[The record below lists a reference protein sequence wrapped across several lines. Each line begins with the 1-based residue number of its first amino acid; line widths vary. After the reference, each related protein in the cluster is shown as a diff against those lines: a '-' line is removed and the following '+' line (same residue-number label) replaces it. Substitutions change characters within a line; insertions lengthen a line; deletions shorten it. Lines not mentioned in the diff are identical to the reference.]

1 MCGIVAYFG
10 GAGNPLTRVLTGMS
24 AIIYRAPDSTGVAFF
39 GDASDPIRTRKALGS
54 VTDLIAAMGGHP
66 AYPDRA
72 RHLAGLWSQWP
83 DAPDL
88 SSRQK
93 AVLQTEGFVETVA
106 SDEYCTI
113 DDLLSI
119 DPARAMHLVAG
130 TTGDSRPLPR
140 YRIANEDQLQRCID
154 SLVETYDLSPE
165 TIRMMLGEHLN
176 MAVHAGSQESDT
188 PALLVLLDQVME
200 RILNPEHVPAQ
211 ETAAVAPPE
220 PESWNRLW
228 QQLSQ
233 NPISIPPD
241 YDRDGVRSTLRALD
255 AALAARLPSNPG
267 LIEALDKRLFRLWPE
282 RATRS
287 QLDWQGL
294 YLLEHAAN
302 VFGRAAACALDHLQE
317 EVVLPALG
325 QVQPEPDIVLG
336 RTDAFSLNMIATPV
350 LAHGRWALQS
360 PVTLENCHPFLDEGR
375 QRAIAVNGQ
384 FDSEIE
390 ERLHRY
396 LQQVAKMTFRS
407 GNSAEYVSLLWG
419 HYYRQLSGDQQ
430 RFDQIRLQTETGLAD
445 AGIGSQAMDYQIYH
459 QVRGKS
465 PQDLD
470 EAAFMAATQQLM
482 RNGGQIAATGISLV
496 SPRRMYVA
504 SHNRPVFI
512 VLRPDTQDIMVVSDV
527 NAAIGLF
534 PQAMIQRC
542 SREMLRCRADAQIRI
557 DQLRRMGAMA
567 QQIEVVRHDQ
577 EIEENRLCFDFRVEI
592 YPLEGEARYARIE
605 TRSRHGGIH
614 RIIRIMDTN
623 GEPVTDIDPL
633 LTRLKPSQIRGDL
646 HASFF
651 EMHLREVP
659 QHLESILRTY
669 LSDTDPP
676 ALGVN
681 RKKIM
686 RRFGPMLRN
695 LHRVLLV
702 GTGSSLHMA
711 QSARHFFGQT
721 CPQVDL
727 VAISPQDIDPVVRF
741 ISPEQDLVILI
752 SWSGTTAEMV
762 ELAKVLFALNVVMV
776 GVTEKPF
783 ADLAL
788 ITARSGGV
796 VQTLSGE
803 EVSVAAAKSPFCSLA
818 CLALTAI
825 WIGEQC
831 GHRELALALRTAITA
846 LPETVATL
854 AQDPALSGFCQQ
866 VAAGHRKAAT
876 CLVIHA
882 PGETGMAL
890 ETAWK
895 LEENSWTAA
904 SYVRTYD
911 EVDDT
916 LIARA
921 AKNTLVLVQATSRS
935 CLESAIDVI
944 ARLHRAQVPFAI
956 LCCTTR
962 EQDAVAAYSRDGCFF
977 LPECNDLIRPFLD
990 LTCLMELAL
999 EFGTAHGR
1007 HTGGFPRNRAKSVTV
1022 GRSRTVKNPSPAS
1035 VILAMDTGHEPV
1047 GPGAATHCLEKSPAW
1062 EAMAESDRERRFY
1075 RAMRRLAASV
1085 EVEATANIDEK
1096 TGQAL
1101 AKHLFEEMPP
1111 DGHLVIAPLDLRAE
1125 AAARS
1130 FAAQWSMLLPCGI
1143 RVEPELY
1150 HPEVLGEN
1158 ACLIFCASRPPAPR
1172 QVPSPDLAMGTPWLW
1187 LGKQPETGL
1196 SSGISG
1202 LTALDPDPDVPETV
1216 SDAMYLAFCNVFI
1229 GLWKIRHPVLGAI
1242 LARQIQQL
1250 PTLVETMLADTG
1262 LFNAMSRMMADNRC
1276 FASAFYIAPDSGSS
1290 LFWESAFAQAPVVI
1304 GHRFGE
1310 SAHGPLVTVDPR
1322 FGNKFIPLAPR
1333 QNMIE
1338 AYGKTRVETWESQI
1352 LAGVDIDRFLA
1363 NPQPLSRSVSPF
1375 FAEGTWYLPVIRPD
1389 YDTTD
1394 DNLIILDALS
1404 LQHFAPA
1411 LDELATFGCR
1421 YATMAVIT
1429 QKAFEAH
1436 PDAQV
1441 LYKQPVSHHLKI
1453 PSLSQNRP
1461 IPELLLPFVR
1471 HLLAIRAAG
1480 AAQELPEKSNS
1491 KSR

>member
-24 AIIYRAPDSTGVAFF
+24 AISYRAPDSTGVAFF

-54 VTDLIAAMGGHP
+54 VTDLIAAMGRHP
-66 AYPDRA
+66 AYLDREQ
-72 RHLAGLWSQWP
+72 LLTQLWSQWP
-83 DAPDL
+83 GAPEL
-88 SSRQK
+88 SSGQK
-93 AVLQTEGFVETVA
+93 MLLDAQGLVA
-106 SDEYCTI
+106 TAARDKPCTI
-113 DDLLSI
+113 DDLLAT
-119 DPARAMHLVAG
+119 DPGKAMRLVAG
-130 TTGDSRPLPR
+130 STGDSRPLPT
-140 YRIANEDQLQRCID
+140 YRIANEDQLQHCLD
-154 SLVETYDLSPE
+154 SLVKTYDLSPE
-165 TIRMMLGEHLN
+165 TIGMMLREHLGL
-176 MAVHAGSQESDT
+176 AVQASCPEQD
-188 PALLVLLDQVME
+188 PQALSGLLDQVME
-200 RILNPEHVPAQ
+200 RILNPEQVPAQ

-220 PESWNRLW
+220 PESWELLW
-228 QQLSQ
+228 QQLAQ
-233 NPISIPPD
+233 TPISVPPD

-267 LIEALDKRLFRLWPE
+267 LIEGLDERLSRLWPE
-282 RATRS
+282 RPHRS
-287 QLDWQGL
+287 GASWQGL
-294 YLLEHAAN
+294 YRLEHAAN
-302 VFGRAAACALDHLQE
+302 VFGRAAACALHQLQE
-317 EVVLPALG
+317 QVVLPALG
-325 QVQPEPDIVLG
+325 QAQPGIDIVLG
-336 RTDAFSLNMIATPV
+336 RTDAFSLNMIAAPV

-396 LQQVAKMTFRS
+396 LKQVAKTRLRS

-459 QVRGKS
+459 QIRGKS

-470 EAAFMAATQQLM
+470 EKAFMAATRQLM
-482 RNGGQIAATGISLV
+482 RNGGQIAAAGISLV

-512 VLRPDTQDIMVVSDV
+512 VLRPDTQDVMVVSDV

-534 PQAMIQRC
+534 PQAMIQDC
-542 SREMLRCRADAQIRI
+542 SRAMHRCRAQAQHRI
-557 DQLRRMGAMA
+557 DQLRHRGALA
-567 QQIEVVRHDQ
+567 KQIEAVCHEQ
-577 EIEENRLCFDFRVEI
+577 AIEENRLCADFRVEI
-592 YPLEGEARYARIE
+592 YPLEGEERYARIE
-605 TRSRHGGIH
+605 TQSRMGAVQ
-614 RIIRIMDTN
+614 RNIRIMDAH
-623 GEPVTDIDPL
+623 GAPITDIDPL

-659 QHLESILRTY
+659 QHLESLLRTY
-669 LSDTDPP
+669 LPDTAPP
-676 ALGVN
+676 APGVHQ
-681 RKKIM
+681 KKIM

-695 LHRVLLV
+695 LHRVVLV

-711 QSARHFFGQT
+711 QTARHFFGQS
-721 CPQVDL
+721 CPQLDL
-727 VAISPQDIDPVVRF
+727 IAISPQEIDPVARF
-741 ISPEQDLVILI
+741 VSAEQDLVILI

-762 ELAKVLFALNVVMV
+762 ELAKVLSALNVVMI

-796 VQTLSGE
+796 IQTFSGE
-803 EVSVAAAKSPFCSLA
+803 EVSVAAAKSPFCSLT

-825 WIGEQC
+825 WLGEQC
-831 GHRELALALRTAITA
+831 GQKEAALALRTALTA

-854 AQDPALSGFCQQ
+854 AQDPRLTLFCQQ
-866 VAAGHRKAAT
+866 VAADHRKT
-876 CLVIHA
+876 EICLVIYP

-890 ETAWK
+890 EAAWK
-895 LEENSWTAA
+895 LEESSWTAP
-904 SYVRTYD
+904 SLVRTYD
-911 EVDDT
+911 QLDDT
-916 LIARA
+916 LMARV

-935 CLESAIDVI
+935 NLDSAIAII

-962 EQDAVAAYSRDGCFF
+962 EQDAVAQYSKECCFF
-977 LPECNDLIRPFLD
+977 LPEGNDLIRPFLE

-999 EFGTAHGR
+999 SFGRAHGR
-1007 HTGGFPRNRAKSVTV
+1007 NTGGFPRNRAKSVTV
-1022 GRSRTVKNPSPAS
+1022 GRSRTLKNPSPAS
-1035 VILAMDTGHEPV
+1035 VIRAMDTGHEPLGV
-1047 GPGAATHCLEKSPAW
+1047 GPATHCPSPPPAW
-1062 EAMAESDRERRFY
+1062 EAMAGSDRERRFY
-1075 RAMRRLAASV
+1075 RAIRRLAASV
-1085 EVEATANIDEK
+1085 SMKTPASFDEK
-1096 TGQAL
+1096 TAQVL

-1143 RVEPELY
+1143 RVEPK
-1150 HPEVLGEN
+1150 PVAEVLGEN

-1196 SSGISG
+1196 ASEISD
-1202 LTALDPDPDVPETV
+1202 LTACDFDPEFPETA
-1216 SDAMYLAFCNVFI
+1216 SDVLYLAFCRLFI
-1229 GLWKIRHPVLGAI
+1229 GLWNIRHPGLGTVI
-1242 LARQIQQL
+1242 ARSLEQL
-1250 PTLVETMLADTG
+1250 PALMETILADTG
-1262 LFNAMSRMMADNRC
+1262 LFNAIDRMMADNRC
-1276 FASAFYIAPDSGSS
+1276 FASTFYIAPDSGSS
-1290 LFWESAFAQAPVVI
+1290 LFWESAFSHGPVVI

-1310 SAHGPLVTVDPR
+1310 SAHGPLVTVDPH
-1322 FGNKFIPLAPR
+1322 FAGKFIPLAPR
-1333 QNMIE
+1333 QAMMN
-1338 AYGKTRVETWESQI
+1338 AYGSTRVETWESEI
-1352 LAGVDIDRFLA
+1352 LSGVDVDRFLA
-1363 NPQPLSRSVSPF
+1363 NPHPLSRSVSPF
-1375 FAEGTWYLPVIRPD
+1375 FAEGSWYLPVIRPD
-1389 YDTTD
+1389 YDPNN
-1394 DNLIILDALS
+1394 DNPIILDALS
-1404 LQHFAPA
+1404 LRLFAPA

-1421 YATMAVIT
+1421 FARMAVIT

-1441 LYKQPVSHHLKI
+1441 IYKQPVSHHLKV
-1453 PSLSQNRP
+1453 PAVSQNHP

-1480 AAQELPEKSNS
+1480 AASERKS
-1491 KSR
+1491 